1 MNFPLNNTLTRG
13 TGTDDPSI
21 KALSDFNK
29 NGLIANQPRFY
40 SKYDKIR
47 MIYDLDGQNVSMSA
61 MLKLKKV
68 FEEIGVEHL
77 DETCIICKDGIKKT
91 LIKKFLKL
99 VKTERPVRFL

>member
-1 MNFPLNNTLTRG
+1 MSENVENMYFNIG
-13 TGTDDPSI
+13 
-21 KALSDFNK
+21 SDYSTEQLK
-29 NGLIANQPRFY
+29 EEVLAAY

-77 DETCIICKDGIKKT
+77 EETCIVCKDGIKKT
-91 LIKKFLKL
+91 LIKKFLTL

>member
-1 MNFPLNNTLTRG
+1 MSENVENMY
-13 TGTDDPSI
+13 
-21 KALSDFNK
+21 FNI
-29 NGLIANQPRFY
+29 GSEY
-40 SKYDKIR
+40 STEQLKQEVLDAYTKYDKIR
-47 MIYDLDGQNVSMSA
+47 MIYDLNDKNISMSA

-77 DETCIICKDGIKKT
+77 EETCIICKDGIKKT